1 MPDDGGEIVLAG
13 HKDEG
18 RMRKPQ
24 RHDRGRCHPPHQD
37 QLRDLCGDVEDE
49 RRVGLRRGIRARR
62 PDKQADVAVRS
73 RAEPRSA
80 AHWDGAAML

>member
-1 MPDDGGEIVLAG
+1 MTAAKSYWLVTKTKGECASPNATT
-13 HKDEG
+13 EG
-18 RMRKPQ
+18 
-24 RHDRGRCHPPHQD
+24 DCHPPHQD

-62 PDKQADVAVRS
+62 PDKKADVAVRS